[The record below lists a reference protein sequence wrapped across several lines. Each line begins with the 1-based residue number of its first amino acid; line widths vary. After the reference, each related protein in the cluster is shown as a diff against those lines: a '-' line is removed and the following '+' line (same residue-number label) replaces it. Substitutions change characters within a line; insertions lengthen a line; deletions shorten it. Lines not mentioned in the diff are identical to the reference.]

1 MAAPERNNTRTLTF
15 SVNLL
20 TRVGVLLLKR
30 RKGEGRGVGKKEEE
44 EEKEEKEEKG
54 GGGKGGG
61 EEKRSHKPPLPL
73 GCADSPSALALED
86 GNNQEID
93 HIFG

>member
-1 MAAPERNNTRTLTF
+1 MAEPERNNTRTLTF

-30 RKGEGRGVGKKEEE
+30 RKGEGRRVGEKEEE
-44 EEKEEKEEKG
+44 EGKEEKVEKG
-54 GGGKGGG
+54 GGGG
-61 EEKRSHKPPLPL
+61 EEKRSHKPLLPL
-73 GCADSPSALALED
+73 GCADSPLALALED